1 MLLFPILGFNNQAGR
16 LQWRKV
22 ALKLDQMKNIKIES
36 RLSCNAK
43 KWNLLNILLNYCCY
57 DGNESSL

>member
-36 RLSCNAK
+36 RLAMQKSETC
-43 KWNLLNILLNYCCY
+43 
-57 DGNESSL
+57 